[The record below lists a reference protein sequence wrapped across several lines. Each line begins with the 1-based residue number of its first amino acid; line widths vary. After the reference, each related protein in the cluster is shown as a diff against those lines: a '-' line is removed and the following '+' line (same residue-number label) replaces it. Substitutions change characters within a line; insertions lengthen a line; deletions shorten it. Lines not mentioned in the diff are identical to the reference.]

1 MLLGKISGVSLILR
15 KNEANIKLKV
25 NNLIRGAFKD
35 VQNNLILRKVLSNDG
50 RKKSAD
56 ILEPKVRTPTWKA

>member
-56 ILEPKVRTPTWKA
+56 IIEPKVRAPMWKV